1 MKNGQILVHVEP
13 GPVSE
18 QRLRYALSMAQS
30 RDMKLIGL
38 AVRLSPAAAVST
50 TMGDAAATAALCEAS
65 GECCLAAKALFDG
78 VTKGSGI
85 AVEWRDVSGVPLN
98 VIAAE
103 AGRAD
108 FAIVGRNDRVDAESG
123 VYQLAPADLIMA
135 CGTPVIVVSAD
146 APLSYKARRILL
158 AWKSTPQAARAV
170 RDALPLLM
178 SAETVVLTEVVSD
191 ADGSKYAIP
200 VEAMASYLTSH
211 GIEVSIRRL
220 PAAGDTGYRL
230 IVAAADE
237 ECDLIVAGAYG
248 HSRVREWVLGGV
260 TRSLLAASTI
270 PTILSH

>member
-18 QRLRYALSMAQS
+18 QRLRYALSMARS

-38 AVRLSPAAAVST
+38 AVRLSAAAAVTT
-50 TMGDAAATAALCEAS
+50 TMGDATATAALCETS
-65 GECCLAAKALFDG
+65 GECCVTAKALFDSA
-78 VTKGSGI
+78 TRGSGI
-85 AVEWRDVSGVPLN
+85 AVEWREVCGVPLN
-98 VIAAE
+98 VITAE

-108 FAIVGRNDRVDAESG
+108 FVIVGQNDRVDTESN

-191 ADGSKYAIP
+191 TDGGKYEIS
-200 VEAMASYLTSH
+200 VDAMASYLAAH
-211 GIEVSIRRL
+211 GVEVSIRRL
-220 PAAGDTGYRL
+220 PASGDTGYQL

-237 ECDLIVAGAYG
+237 ECDFIVAGAYG

-270 PTILSH
+270 PCILSH